1 MKLLCEKSNFKGWGL
16 FTEGKEYEVINQC
29 GNRNFLKVKADDNS
43 LVDVLFSDSVY
54 GTFKLIITKKGK

>member
-16 FTEGKEYEVINQC
+16 FTEGKQYEVIKQYR
-29 GNRNFLKVKADDNS
+29 NRNFLKVKADDNS
-43 LVDVLFSDSVY
+43 LIDVLISDSCY